1 MTTNCDRNVL
11 YGRSIDDATPEEWDA
26 ATSAFTVHPSD
37 LVIEEPVKEKQF
49 DAVAR
54 LDHYNTGSIEAIE
67 AIKASMHPQ
76 EFKGYLKGNCM
87 KYLWRYEYKGKP
99 VEDLRKCRWYLEKLI
114 EENL

>member
-1 MTTNCDRNVL
+1 MSTKCDRNL
-11 YGRSIDDATPEEWDA
+11 PFGSSIDDAPPEEWNKNRKGDW
-26 ATSAFTVHPSD
+26 TKKEE
-37 LVIEEPVKEKQF
+37 LEPVKVT
-49 DAVAR
+49 DIVSR
-54 LDHYNTGSIEAIE
+54 PDHYNTGSIEAIE
-67 AIKASMHPQ
+67 AIKASMNLQ